1 MKTKVKRTVSLLLL
15 LGITTIPCGISFHG
29 SAQVP
34 STPPPQPAAQPP
46 ALTREHTAYMAGYP
60 DTTMQPARPV
70 TRAEAA
76 TFIYRLLQAPESGTL
91 PCTYHDVAKNDWFA
105 EPVRALCRLGLIS
118 NSNTFRPNDAITR
131 AEFVAILTKLTTEI
145 DTDLH
150 FSDVAADHWAAN
162 AISQAAALHWVN
174 GYDDGTFRPESTLTR
189 AEACAILNRITNR
202 RGDANQA
209 EALLTLGLY
218 KDVTPDYW
226 AATAIVEATVP
237 HTTSFSLKN
246 ENWTSTTAENFI
258 FTPGIHNI
266 NGLLY
271 AINREGH
278 LLTNQTVGAYTAN
291 ANGVLMQTASQYA
304 ASVPYISQ
312 LDNLDAEM
320 GCEPISAL
328 MGLQGKGFA
337 LSISPTD
344 FLDHLP
350 YADTNPA
357 DGFVGS
363 PYYSDG
369 RYSSIDPAPLAAY
382 CNQRCGLPL
391 CEDFSGATI
400 EEVRHELLAGNFIV
414 AYQTFWWKPVSYSD
428 FSINGHTTTM
438 VSNNHARLICGYDP
452 ARGYLVSDP
461 YNYYNT
467 GKTNQYWIA
476 SASFE
481 YCWNQRQK
489 GMVIR

>member
-1 MKTKVKRTVSLLLL
+1 MKTKVKRSVSLLLL
-15 LGITTIPCGISFHG
+15 LGLMTIPCALSFHG
-29 SAQVP
+29 SAQDQHITTSP
-34 STPPPQPAAQPP
+34 ASDHPPT
-46 ALTREHTAYMAGYP
+46 LTRDHVAYIAGYP
-60 DTTMQPARPV
+60 DSTIQPSRTV

-76 TFIYRLLQAPESGTL
+76 TFIYRLLQTPETGTL
-91 PCTYHDVAKNDWFA
+91 PCSYTDVTQNDWFA
-105 EPVRALCRLGLIS
+105 APVRALCRLGLVS
-118 NSNTFRPNDAITR
+118 NGDTFRPNDAITR

-145 DTDLH
+145 DTDLY
-150 FSDVAADHWAAN
+150 FSDVSTDYWAAK
-162 AISQAAALHWVN
+162 AISQAAALGWVN
-174 GYDDGTFRPESTLTR
+174 GYNDGTFHPEATLTR
-189 AEACAILNRITNR
+189 AEACAILNRVTNR
-202 RGDANQA
+202 RGDTNQA
-209 EALLTLGLY
+209 KALLALGLY
-218 KDVTPDYW
+218 NDVSPDYW
-226 AATAIVEATVP
+226 AATAIVEASVP
-237 HTTSFSLKN
+237 HTTSFSLQN
-246 ENWTSTTAENFI
+246 ENWTGTTAKDFS
-258 FTPGIHNI
+258 FAPGIHNI

-271 AINREGH
+271 AVNHDGL
-278 LLTNQTVGAYTAN
+278 LLTNQTIGAYTAN
-291 ANGVLMQTASQYA
+291 ANGVLTQTNASYA
-304 ASVPYISQ
+304 INVPYISQ
-312 LDNLDAEM
+312 LDDLHAEM

-328 MGLQGKGFA
+328 MGLQGKGYA
-337 LSISPTD
+337 LDISPTT
-344 FLDHLP
+344 FLDQLP
-350 YADTNPA
+350 YADSNPA

-382 CNQRCGLPL
+382 CNQLCGVSL

-428 FSINGHTTTM
+428 FTIDGHTTTM

-467 GKTNQYWIA
+467 GKTNQYWVA
-476 SASFE
+476 AASFE